1 MTPMMHTTHYVGGQ
15 EVQPGVRIAFPSNH
29 EHITFK
35 ITAVC
40 DSTDPDRWHG
50 EVALADVVIIRTGST
65 DSYDRAGRDAEAT
78 LKRRLVR
85 AFSDDEEPHSND
97 D

>member
-1 MTPMMHTTHYVGGQ
+1 MMQTTIYVGGQ
-15 EVQPGVRIAFPSNH
+15 EVQPGVRIAVPSNH
-29 EHITFK
+29 EHITFR

-40 DSTDPDRWHG
+40 DSTNPDRWHG
-50 EVALADVVIIRTGST
+50 EVALAGVVIIRTGST

-85 AFSDDEEPHSND
+85 AFSEDEDPHSND